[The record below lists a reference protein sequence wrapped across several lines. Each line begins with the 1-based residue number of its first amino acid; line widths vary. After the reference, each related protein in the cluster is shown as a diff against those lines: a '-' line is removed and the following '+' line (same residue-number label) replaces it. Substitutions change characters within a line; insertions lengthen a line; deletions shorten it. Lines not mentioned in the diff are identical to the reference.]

1 MVGQDT
7 AGKVAMGER
16 GLAEAAFRERKVV
29 IVER

>member
-7 AGKVAMGER
+7 AGKVAIGER
-16 GLAEAAFRERKVV
+16 GLGEAAFRERKVV